1 MWNMCSDLRPG
12 FGRMGAQAH
21 PPPTPLTPG
30 VWASLDSPGSYTP
43 VVLSSTKLE
52 RLRGRFGDIML
63 PLDTIP
69 PAVMAPSAAKKRSSP
84 LWGPPDSSPPPAGA
98 DSAAAEAPPVITP
111 LNLARMLAHH
121 AVTAAAPL
129 AAPAAAAAASGS
141 TWSSSSSSS
150 SSSSVISSKAVLPK
164 GAFPTISPLPGA
176 SKPLA
181 DAALHPTL
189 LKRLE
194 PQHRLGSGGYG
205 VVVSVCDKASGEM
218 LVVKK
223 ISDAFICAAD
233 AQRCFREVAF
243 QKVAD
248 HPNILPLLAV
258 SVSSTDLYLLCPP
271 MAMDLQG
278 ALRHNLLPHARQKRC
293 VLYQLS
299 CALAYMHASGAL
311 HRDLKP
317 ANVLLDLDGHLRL
330 CDFGLCRST
339 PHATPDAAALATPR
353 APLDASSAA
362 EEGVDGS
369 QSVSVGSRWYR
380 APEVLLGASV
390 YGASA
395 DMWSFGCIVAEVL
408 SGKTL
413 LLGSSSHGQLAKI
426 LEVTGGR
433 PEPAELAA
441 DLNLPEE
448 RARAALAALPTALAP
463 MRLSKLLPRVPTE
476 GIDLVSSLLRRRP
489 SERASF
495 DAVLRHS
502 YLVPFITEDEG
513 PRLAYAA
520 ASVGTADRFIAPL
533 DDRRQFAPR
542 TYHEY
547 FEQHLAET
555 LEAYHEAPPPAA
567 ASSEADMGC

>member
-1 MWNMCSDLRPG
+1 
-12 FGRMGAQAH
+12 MGAAAQPH
-21 PPPTPLTPG
+21 QTPLTPG
-30 VWASLDSPGSYTP
+30 VWAFLDSPGSYTP
-43 VVLSSTKLE
+43 VALSSTKLE
-52 RLRGRFGDIML
+52 RLRGRFGVL
-63 PLDTIP
+63 FPEDTIP
-69 PAVMAPSAAKKRSSP
+69 PAVMAPSPAAPALHERSSP
-84 LWGPPDSSPPPAGA
+84 IWGPPDSSPPPAGA
-98 DSAAAEAPPVITP
+98 EPPAAEAQPVITP
-111 LNLARMLAHH
+111 LNLARSLAHH
-121 AVTAAAPL
+121 AATAAAPV
-129 AAPAAAAAASGS
+129 AAPAAAAPASGS
-141 TWSSSSSSS
+141 TWSSNSTSISSTSSS
-150 SSSSVISSKAVLPK
+150 SSSSVSNSKAVLPK
-164 GAFPTISPLPGA
+164 GAFPTISPVPGA

-189 LKRLE
+189 LKRWE
-194 PQHRLGSGGYG
+194 PQHRLGAGGYG

-243 QKVAD
+243 QKAAN
-248 HPNILPLLAV
+248 HPNLLPLLAV
-258 SVSSTDLYLLCPP
+258 SVSATDLYLLCPP

-339 PHATPDAAALATPR
+339 PTPDEAALATPR
-353 APLDASSAA
+353 APLDASNAA
-362 EEGVDGS
+362 EVDGS

-413 LLGSSSHGQLAKI
+413 LLGSSSLGQLAKI

-433 PEPAELAA
+433 PEAAELAA

-448 RARAALAALPTALAP
+448 RARAALAALPTTLAP
-463 MRLSKLLPRVPTE
+463 TRLSKLLPRVPAE
-476 GIDLVSSLLRRRP
+476 GIDLVNSLLRRRP
-489 SERASF
+489 TERASF
-495 DAVLRHS
+495 DAVIRHS

-513 PRLAYAA
+513 PRRAFAA

-542 TYHEY
+542 TYREY

-567 ASSEADMGC
+567 APSEADMGC

>member
-1 MWNMCSDLRPG
+1 
-12 FGRMGAQAH
+12 
-21 PPPTPLTPG
+21 
-30 VWASLDSPGSYTP
+30 V
-43 VVLSSTKLE
+43 
-52 RLRGRFGDIML
+52 
-63 PLDTIP
+63 
-69 PAVMAPSAAKKRSSP
+69 
-84 LWGPPDSSPPPAGA
+84 
-98 DSAAAEAPPVITP
+98 
-111 LNLARMLAHH
+111 
-121 AVTAAAPL
+121 
-129 AAPAAAAAASGS
+129 
-141 TWSSSSSSS
+141 
-150 SSSSVISSKAVLPK
+150 
-164 GAFPTISPLPGA
+164 PGA

-189 LKRLE
+189 LKRWE
-194 PQHRLGSGGYG
+194 PQHRLGAGGYG

-243 QKVAD
+243 QKAAN
-248 HPNILPLLAV
+248 HPNLLPLLAV
-258 SVSSTDLYLLCPP
+258 SVSATDLYLLCPP

-339 PHATPDAAALATPR
+339 PTPDEAALATPR
-353 APLDASSAA
+353 APLDASNAA
-362 EEGVDGS
+362 EVDGS
-369 QSVSVGSRWYR
+369 QSLSVGSRWYR

-413 LLGSSSHGQLAKI
+413 LLGSSSLGQLAKI

-433 PEPAELAA
+433 PEAAELAA

-448 RARAALAALPTALAP
+448 RARGARGAADHPCPDAPEQALASCACGGHRSGELVASAPPDGEGVLRRCDLPFVSRALHHRRRGASARVRGCVSGHGRSFHRAARRPP
-463 MRLSKLLPRVPTE
+463 PVCSSHIPRVF
-476 GIDLVSSLLRRRP
+476 
-489 SERASF
+489 RA
-495 DAVLRHS
+495 
-502 YLVPFITEDEG
+502 
-513 PRLAYAA
+513 
-520 ASVGTADRFIAPL
+520 
-533 DDRRQFAPR
+533 APR
-542 TYHEY
+542 RDTRGV
-547 FEQHLAET
+547 
-555 LEAYHEAPPPAA
+555 P
-567 ASSEADMGC
+567 